1 VLSVEQTTGRRR
13 EATGREEALAYPA
26 KRDWWVACL
35 VVPGSLS
42 LVGIG
47 AVIAYQV
54 VTQAMPPGPGLL
66 GAAVPAA
73 IGGLLLWL
81 FSGTS
86 YEIGDTHLITRL
98 GPFRFRVPLDAIEEV
113 VSTTG
118 FRVVIGLGL
127 AWSLDMLHVK
137 YRKASGRRAFPNP
150 GRREARCRMTPSHQV
165 RTSRWQQVSLL
176 ESSSSRALPGGHGVN
191 GCRDYSGGDG
201 TRPGLGGSHITPKA
215 GASPVA

>member
-1 VLSVEQTTGRRR
+1 V
-13 EATGREEALAYPA
+13 YPA

-35 VVPGSLS
+35 VVPGSLL

-47 AVIAYQV
+47 AVIANQV
-54 VTQAMPPGPGLL
+54 VTQGMPPVPGLL

-81 FSGTS
+81 FCGTS

-98 GPFRFRVPLDAIEEV
+98 GPFRFRVPLDAIEEA

-127 AWSLDMLHVK
+127 AWSLDMVLVK
-137 YRKASGRRAFPNP
+137 YRKASGRRAFPVSISP
-150 GRREARCRMTPSHQV
+150 QDKWEFIRELAGAV
-165 RTSRWQQVSLL
+165 
-176 ESSSSRALPGGHGVN
+176 
-191 GCRDYSGGDG
+191 
-201 TRPGLGGSHITPKA
+201 PGLKVVGEGP
-215 GASPVA
+215 GE

>member
-1 VLSVEQTTGRRR
+1 
-13 EATGREEALAYPA
+13 LAYPA

-42 LVGIG
+42 LVSIG

-66 GAAVPAA
+66 VAAVAAA
-73 IGGLLLWL
+73 IGGLLLWM

-98 GPFRFRVPLDAIEEV
+98 GPFRFRVPLDAIGEA

-127 AWSLDMLHVK
+127 AWSLDMVHVK
-137 YRKASGRRAFPNP
+137 YRKASGRRAFPVSISP
-150 GRREARCRMTPSHQV
+150 QDKSEFLRELAGAVAATTVTPAHVPCLARSTLMRCRCHHPFFAATPSSFSFSTTRV
-165 RTSRWQQVSLL
+165 AWRTKAI
-176 ESSSSRALPGGHGVN
+176 SSSISLTRSAVATVA
-191 GCRDYSGGDG
+191 G
-201 TRPGLGGSHITPKA
+201 T
-215 GASPVA
+215 